1 MATGKNSKKFIV
13 TVDQDKIEPDM
24 ARETVIN
31 FDPLNRAGKEG
42 GFYLDE
48 NEELH
53 IDDEDVMEAH
63 KMAINKYP
71 YDNAIKMIQLPF
83 EEGEKRSTSL
93 AKTCSAFMVCP
104 FQKKVK

>member
-1 MATGKNSKKFIV
+1 MATEKNSKKFIV
-13 TVDQDKIEPDM
+13 AIDQEKIEPDL

-48 NEELH
+48 NGELH

-71 YDNAIKMIQLPF
+71 YSNAITMIQLPF
-83 EEGEKRSTSL
+83 EEGD
-93 AKTCSAFMVCP
+93 
-104 FQKKVK
+104 KVHQFSENSFRLYGLP